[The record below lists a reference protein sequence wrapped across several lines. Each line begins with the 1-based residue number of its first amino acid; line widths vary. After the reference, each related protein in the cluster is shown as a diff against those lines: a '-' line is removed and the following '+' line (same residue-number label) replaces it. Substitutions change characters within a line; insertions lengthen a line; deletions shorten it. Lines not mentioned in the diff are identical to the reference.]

1 MTASRIT
8 LNYRQIHHKQIL
20 HILCLTKLLTTRP
33 PAFQGTAV
41 GALCALS
48 LQWQKCGFFTT
59 DQNNSGK
66 GESKYTLQVDNCKKA
81 QEKMPSRCV
90 NLSSITT
97 KRHSEK
103 NPMFVDATPT
113 ADGNKRRLKL
123 VAFCI
128 AKPKLHLRSTLPV
141 IVFK

>member
-1 MTASRIT
+1 M
-8 LNYRQIHHKQIL
+8 LIL
-20 HILCLTKLLTTRP
+20 FSLCSI
-33 PAFQGTAV
+33 TAV
-41 GALCALS
+41 A
-48 LQWQKCGFFTT
+48 KRGFFTT

-66 GESKYTLQVDNCKKA
+66 GASKYTLQVDAAKGPRKDAFQMHQLIHYYHEERDSKK
-81 QEKMPSRCV
+81 P
-90 NLSSITT
+90 
-97 KRHSEK
+97 
-103 NPMFVDATPT
+103 PMFVDATPT